1 MSSEPKEGA
10 PAIPYRLHSSR
21 AAKFL
26 CALSLL
32 FTLWGAH
39 RLTRLLPAPPA
50 PGGGSG
56 VVGGARP
63 SEVPVELV
71 FWYAWITCAST
82 ALGAAPFF
90 LCRVRPGAG
99 TALGASNAAAAGMM
113 LAASASL
120 AWEGL
125 QGGGGGGG
133 SLPPAGGVAAGA
145 AAGVGAILASKRLLR
160 NWGGAEGVFAGLAA
174 ADARRALLLVLVMF
188 AHSAT
193 EGVAIGVGFTA
204 GDAHV
209 RGGGGGGGLGRFV
222 ALSLAIHN
230 VPEGLATCL
239 ALVPNGTPPLEAALW
254 ALGTSLSQPLLAVV
268 SFVFVHTF
276 GVLLAP
282 GLGFAAGAMTW
293 VAVRELLPEAW
304 EQLEGWGAT
313 RLAGIAGIVAAAGA
327 GMVAMQALLAE

>member
-1 MSSEPKEGA
+1 MPQPSPPPPPPPPPREGA
-10 PAIPYRLHSSR
+10 AAVAVASRTRSSFTAR
-21 AAKFL
+21 VLACFAVLFTL
-26 CALSLL
+26 FGAQRLSLL
-32 FTLWGAH
+32 LSLAS
-39 RLTRLLPAPPA
+39 P
-50 PGGGSG
+50 
-56 VVGGARP
+56 
-63 SEVPVELV
+63 EVPLELV
-71 FWYAWITCAST
+71 FWWAWVTCAST

-99 TALGASNAAAAGMM
+99 SALGASNAAAAGMM

-125 QGGGGGGG
+125 QDGGGGGGG
-133 SLPPAGGVAAGA
+133 ALPPLVGVAAGA

-160 NWGGAEGVFAGLAA
+160 TWGGAEAVFAGLAA

-268 SFVFVHTF
+268 SFGFVHQF
-276 GVLLAP
+276 AALLAP

-293 VAVRELLPEAW
+293 VAAKELLPEAW
-304 EQLEGWGAT
+304 EQLEGWGEQRGA
-313 RLAGIAGIVAAAGA
+313 AIAAIALAAGA
-327 GMVAMQALLAE
+327 ALGAMQALLPE